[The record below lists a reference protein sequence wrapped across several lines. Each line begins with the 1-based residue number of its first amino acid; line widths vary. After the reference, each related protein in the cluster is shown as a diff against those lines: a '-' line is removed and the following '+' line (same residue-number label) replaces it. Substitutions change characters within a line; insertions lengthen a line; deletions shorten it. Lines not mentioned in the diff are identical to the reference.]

1 VAVANIGIATSR
13 PYLLDGWLV
22 VLVGWVG
29 VTAFLLERRL
39 ISLATQGADSVAP
52 NGVAADI

>member
-1 VAVANIGIATSR
+1 MVNADNVGLWERIYAF
-13 PYLLDGWLV
+13 

-39 ISLATQGADSVAP
+39 ISLATQGADSAASD
-52 NGVAADI
+52 GVAVDA

>member
-1 VAVANIGIATSR
+1 
-13 PYLLDGWLV
+13 
-22 VLVGWVG
+22 

-52 NGVAADI
+52 DGVAADI